1 MGFMEKLKESFSSV
15 AAQMKENTKQL
26 ESVIKEN
33 SELLDS
39 HDKLSKESAE
49 GILELKK
56 YGEKETP
63 LLKDAFVGLSE
74 TLKMV
79 EGERAK
85 MTSELRSQFL
95 QPMKELVAQ
104 FDQLERE
111 IKEDESAAKK
121 LAKIKKKLDKEKAK
135 PAEKQKP
142 GAIEK
147 AEADYQNAVK
157 IAEKEHDDV
166 IKATAAYQEQKIRKI
181 KECLAVIVAQ
191 HKGFHQIV
199 LSNLTDT
206 KMYIEMIVPEQK
218 EEVKE
223 AIAETLENLEESLK
237 SCDQIYTVIA
247 HVKKDLHS
255 VIKENMEMLNAHLK
269 VTKESKEGINA
280 FKDYGLKES
289 PALGEALSSLGGS
302 LEIIEVN
309 RQAFVEQMNHEFI
322 RPLKELIDTWDK
334 LRELIKKD
342 VKSLKNDQKIVRK
355 LEKLKMQDPTKL
367 KPGLLEEKEK
377 EAASIRDASTKLH
390 KSMLTSYQEFTA
402 AKSKTMKSCLG
413 SMVERNLKFH
423 NQALNIIDNA
433 EILVSQIDISKEMDY
448 ELDI

>member
-1 MGFMEKLKESFSSV
+1 MGFMEKLKENFSSV

-26 ESVIKEN
+26 ENVIKEN
-33 SELLDS
+33 AELLDS

-63 LLKDAFVGLSE
+63 LLKDAFIGLSE
-74 TLKMV
+74 TLDMV

-85 MTSELRSQFL
+85 MTSALRGQFL
-95 QPMKELVAQ
+95 NPLKELVAQ

-111 IKEDESAAKK
+111 IKEDETAAKK
-121 LAKIKKKLDKEKAK
+121 LSKIQKKFEKEKAK
-135 PAEKQKP
+135 PVEKQKP

-147 AEADYQNAVK
+147 AKFAYQEAVK
-157 IAEKEHDDV
+157 VAEKEHDDV
-166 IKATAAYQEQKIRKI
+166 IKATAAYQEQKIKQI
-181 KECLAVIVAQ
+181 KECLTVVVAQ
-191 HKGFHQIV
+191 HKGFHRIV

-223 AIAETLENLEESLK
+223 TVEETLESLEESLK
-237 SCDQIYTVIA
+237 SCDRISDIIA
-247 HVKKDLHS
+247 HVKKDLQA

-280 FKDYGLKES
+280 FKAYGLKES
-289 PALGEALSSLGGS
+289 PALAEALSSLGGS
-302 LEIIEVN
+302 LEIIEIN
-309 RQAFVEQMNHEFI
+309 RHAFVEQMNHEFI
-322 RPLKELIDTWDK
+322 RPLKELIETWETF
-334 LRELIKKD
+334 RELIKTD
-342 VKSLKNDQKIVRK
+342 IKSLKTDQKIVRK
-355 LEKLKMQDPTKL
+355 LEKYKMQDPAKL
-367 KPGLLEEKEK
+367 KPGFLEEKKK
-377 EAASIRDASTKLH
+377 EAASIRESSTKKH
-390 KSMLTSYQEFTA
+390 KSMLVSYQEFNA
-402 AKSKTMKSCLG
+402 AKSKTMKNCLG

-423 NQALNIIDNA
+423 NQALNIIDSA

-448 ELDI
+448 ELEI